1 MAMYV
6 QTNVSSLFTQNQ
18 LARTQNSMNTTF
30 QRLSSGY
37 RINGASDDAAGLG
50 ISERMNAQVRSF
62 SVAERNAN
70 DGISMTQTADSAAGQ
85 IGGLITRLRE
95 LAVQSANGALVT
107 ADRTN
112 LDTEKQSVLDEIDRI
127 SSVTRFN
134 GIKLLD
140 GSQAADTS
148 FQVGILNS
156 AGDSISVDFTVSL
169 GTTGLGVDG
178 IDLTS
183 AGSARSAIALL
194 DSAMNTLNEQRE
206 NFGAGI
212 NRLQQAVTNLQA
224 SRTNL
229 AAALGRIRDVD
240 VAEEAANM
248 TKWQVLTQAGS
259 AVLSQA
265 NQAPQAAL
273 SLLRQ

>member
-1 MAMYV
+1 MYV